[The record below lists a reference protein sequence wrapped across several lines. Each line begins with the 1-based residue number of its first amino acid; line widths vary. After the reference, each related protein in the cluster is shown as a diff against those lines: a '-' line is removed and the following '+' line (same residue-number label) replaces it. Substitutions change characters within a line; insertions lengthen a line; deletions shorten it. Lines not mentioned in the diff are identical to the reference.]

1 MNKVFS
7 SRQDRLHFRI
17 LSGITLSGLQQ
28 MAHSAARAML
38 IVDYDGLNGVLAVSS
53 SPTMKKAF
61 VQEFAALRLLLTNGQ
76 KAQRWSR

>member
-1 MNKVFS
+1 
-7 SRQDRLHFRI
+7 
-17 LSGITLSGLQQ
+17 

-61 VQEFAALRLLLTNGQ
+61 VQEFAVFRLLLTNGQ